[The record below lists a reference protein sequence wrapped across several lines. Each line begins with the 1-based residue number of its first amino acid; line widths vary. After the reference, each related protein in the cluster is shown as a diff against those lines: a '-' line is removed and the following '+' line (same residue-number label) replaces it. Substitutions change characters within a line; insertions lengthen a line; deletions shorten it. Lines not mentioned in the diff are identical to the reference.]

1 MPLSPFTRL
10 ATLTLA
16 FALTLA
22 SAFRLPLHA
31 APAAHPAPTSAS
43 TPSPTSPAPPV
54 VEPPVD
60 VPALLQRLVTRSHAV
75 ADATNLP
82 VCRFKKITLIN
93 TLASDGT
100 LKQSKEKL
108 YEVTV
113 LRGMTHNRLLAVNG
127 RDLDSTESEALSAK
141 ERRWRETYSASRA
154 DPSTGAERMDH
165 VVNEQL
171 VARFDFTAV
180 GRDRIRNRP
189 CTILEFKPK
198 SGELPEERL
207 VDRVL
212 NLFRGRVW
220 IDDAEDEIVR
230 AEATTVGAMRVWGGL
245 LGSLEKFEL
254 HLDRERSDIGVW
266 FNRHAEISIR
276 ARKLFS
282 SFGMLVREVGSDL
295 RPIEPH

>member
-1 MPLSPFTRL
+1 MPLSLFTRL
-10 ATLTLA
+10 ATLTVALV
-16 FALTLA
+16 LTLA
-22 SAFRLPLHA
+22 SAFQLPLQA
-31 APAAHPAPTSAS
+31 ASAPAPAS
-43 TPSPTSPAPPV
+43 TPATPAPQV
-54 VEPPVD
+54 LEPPVD
-60 VPALLQRLVTRSHAV
+60 VPALLQRLVARSHAV

-127 RDLDSTESEALSAK
+127 RDLDPAESEALSAK

-198 SGELPEERL
+198 SEDLPEERL

-212 NLFRGRVW
+212 NLFQGRVW

-230 AEATTVGAMRVWGGL
+230 AEATTVGTMRVWGGL

-254 HLDRERSDIGVW
+254 HLDRERSDVGVW

>member
-1 MPLSPFTRL
+1 MSLLSFTRL

-16 FALTLA
+16 FVLSLS
-22 SAFRLPLHA
+22 SAFQLPLNA
-31 APAAHPAPTSAS
+31 ATAS
-43 TPSPTSPAPPV
+43 SPAPATNAPLV
-54 VEPPVD
+54 LDPPVD
-60 VPALLQRLVTRSHAV
+60 VPALLQRLVARSHAV

-127 RDLDSTESEALSAK
+127 RELAPAESEALSAK

-189 CTILEFKPK
+189 CTILAFKPK
-198 SGELPEERL
+198 SDELPEERL

-212 NLFRGRVW
+212 NLFQGRVW

-254 HLDRERSDIGVW
+254 HLDRERSDVGVW